1 MNDVDLEVRPGTPA
15 ALQRQKLN
23 SSQRRL
29 SMRWQ
34 QYFVA
39 VATIICNADFFASVL
54 EYTIVAPLMVVTP
67 IEGPACLFQ
76 PVGALVPPELY
87 RTFGIASQNLAG
99 TFSSTSSIFIDDG
112 PSLDFI
118 EQKLEFDLLWSAIS
132 RACPPYVFTNNN
144 NGNMVLLEN
153 YVRTGGCLKTVFFS
167 NFGAYDT
174 SVARNSKDGIVK
186 VLFVNEARQ
195 KLPFNDPS
203 LDIVYYVALGRF
215 DLPPEAQRKLAADGR
230 RWTIREKFVLN
241 QRKNGLKYMVFEDVL
256 NLKKKLMFSFIEPV
270 SNSVEESEVMVNPR
284 SEEDYMMLLKTICA
298 KSEGFD
304 DCNMENVLEFYKGDY
319 DQVNQLFL
327 STKYYRSAHLTK
339 RQNCERKCNATSL
352 STSFSDDPNRRLLC
366 LCT

>member
-1 MNDVDLEVRPGTPA
+1 
-15 ALQRQKLN
+15 
-23 SSQRRL
+23 
-29 SMRWQ
+29 MRWHQ
-34 QYFVA
+34 FFVA

-54 EYTIVAPLMVVTP
+54 EYTMVAPLLVVAP
-67 IEGPACLFQ
+67 IEGPACFFQ

-87 RTFGIASQNLAG
+87 RSFGIASQNLAN

-118 EQKLEFDLLWSAIS
+118 EQKLEFDLLWSAIT
-132 RACPPYVFTNNN
+132 RACPLYVFTNNN

-230 RWTIREKFVLN
+230 RWTIREK
-241 QRKNGLKYMVFEDVL
+241 
-256 NLKKKLMFSFIEPV
+256 
-270 SNSVEESEVMVNPR
+270 
-284 SEEDYMMLLKTICA
+284 LL
-298 KSEGFD
+298 
-304 DCNMENVLEFYKGDY
+304 
-319 DQVNQLFL
+319 
-327 STKYYRSAHLTK
+327 
-339 RQNCERKCNATSL
+339 
-352 STSFSDDPNRRLLC
+352 
-366 LCT
+366 